1 MKRQYIVLLPFC
13 AMEYNNLAFTE
24 NGAIS
29 LASTNDPRVNLF
41 FKTTREVGVLGDIEE
56 GSMGLNRDLFDMID
70 AGMQSYP
77 LDTMKI
83 LMNWRDCRGGK
94 GDYRGFIVAM
104 TYIHQKYPEWLL
116 ENYTVIPT
124 YGSFL
129 DLVKLWHYVNKD
141 FQFDLVYHF
150 MEVLCDDKMKMQNN
164 EPISLLAKWLPSEN
178 SKWDKLP
185 TGSAGSL
192 YKTLCKFMSQRS
204 DAERR
209 AHIRKEYLSPLRK
222 HLKLVESKMC
232 ANEFDKIEYSSV
244 PSVAMHKYK
253 KAFRRNDK
261 ERFQEFLTKVASGEA
276 KINASQ
282 LYPHDLVRQYLAS
295 TKEDPVIEAQWKV
308 IKEKAQQTGAFN
320 DSIVVC
326 DVSGSME
333 GTPMEVA
340 IALGLLGL
348 FENTLITFSE
358 EPAIHRVPEGS
369 LYEQVKNVRHMKWGC
384 NTNFERVMDLVL
396 GLSFRDPSKAI
407 KRIYI
412 FSDMQF
418 DAAMGG
424 RNLDTHFVNV
434 QQRFASAQLEMP
446 QIVFWNL
453 RGETKDFPVTFDQK
467 GVVLMAGYSPSLLNS
482 LLDGKEITPLS
493 IVQNIINS
501 PRYDL
506 IKEPTPYFHSTE

>member
-1 MKRQYIVLLPFC
+1 M
-13 AMEYNNLAFTE
+13 
-24 NGAIS
+24 
-29 LASTNDPRVNLF
+29 
-41 FKTTREVGVLGDIEE
+41 
-56 GSMGLNRDLFDMID
+56 
-70 AGMQSYP
+70 
-77 LDTMKI
+77 
-83 LMNWRDCRGGK
+83 
-94 GDYRGFIVAM
+94 
-104 TYIHQKYPEWLL
+104 
-116 ENYTVIPT
+116 
-124 YGSFL
+124 
-129 DLVKLWHYVNKD
+129 
-141 FQFDLVYHF
+141 
-150 MEVLCDDKMKMQNN
+150 CDK
-164 EPISLLAKWLPSEN
+164 
-178 SKWDKLP
+178 
-185 TGSAGSL
+185 
-192 YKTLCKFMSQRS
+192 
-204 DAERR
+204 
-209 AHIRKEYLSPLRK
+209 
-222 HLKLVESKMC
+222 
-232 ANEFDKIEYSSV
+232 EFDQIEYSSV
-244 PSVAMHKYK
+244 PSVAMNKYK

-261 ERFQEFLTKVASGEA
+261 ERFQEFLTKVANGET

-282 LYPHDLVRQYLAS
+282 VYPHDLVRQYLTA

-358 EPAIHRVPEGS
+358 EPTLHRVPEGS
-369 LYEQVKNVRHMKWGC
+369 LYEQVKNVRHMKWGY

-396 GLSFRDPSKAI
+396 GLCFRDPSKAI

-434 QQRFASAQLEMP
+434 QKRFAAADLEMP

-453 RGETKDFPVTFDQK
+453 RGETKDFPVSFDQK

-482 LLDGKEITPLS
+482 LLDGEDITPLS
-493 IVQNIINS
+493 IVQNIISS

-506 IKEPTPYFHSTE
+506 VKAPTPDTSSTA